1 MTGGVIASKDE
12 SVGRTSGR
20 AAPALVDAHVH
31 YHGCYEPAA
40 FFDHAR
46 ANFRRAAAGCGLPP
60 GWIGCLLF
68 TECAGDNY
76 LDQLKETRSI
86 GDPRWSFAAT
96 GEESLVATCD
106 GTEILLVGGRQV
118 VTAEG
123 LEVLALGAPDAF
135 ADGRPIEETIAAI
148 AGAGALPV
156 LPWGFGKWTGRRG
169 AIAARLAQDVTHV
182 PQLFFGD
189 SAGRPSLWPRPR
201 LLALAE
207 RCGRLVLPGTD
218 PLPLAADIGKVG
230 RLGFVVDDG
239 LDRERPFKALARW
252 LSARRTSPVAYG
264 RFERPMTFVQRQ
276 VSMQLRRRRS

>member
-1 MTGGVIASKDE
+1 MGGGDVTNEDE
-12 SVGRTSGR
+12 SVGRASSR
-20 AAPALVDAHVH
+20 AGPVLVDAHVH
-31 YHGCYEPAA
+31 YHRCYEPAA
-40 FFDHAR
+40 FFDHAL
-46 ANFRRAAAGCGLPP
+46 ANFRRAGAGRGLPS

-76 LDQLKETRSI
+76 VDRLKETRSI
-86 GDPRWSFAAT
+86 GDPRWRFAAT
-96 GEESLVATCD
+96 GEESTLVATCD

-169 AIAARLAQDVTHV
+169 AIAARLAEDLAHV

-207 RCGRLVLPGTD
+207 RCGRIVLPGTD
-218 PLPLAADIGKVG
+218 PLPLAADVGKVG

-239 LDRERPFKALARW
+239 LDRERPFAALARW
-252 LSARRTSPVAYG
+252 LAARRTSPTAYG
-264 RFERPMTFVQRQ
+264 RLERPITFVQRQ
-276 VSMQLRRRRS
+276 VRMQLRGRR